1 MYHSKYC
8 RTSPLGYIARKYI
21 PSKGK
26 SLQKNDISL
35 LVCDVIYLKEVV
47 NILIMR
53 FKARA
58 HCPIVS
64 FPYSTITRLYGTG
77 TSTNSPAPW
86 RYSVCSLIVGDKN
99 TDSDDPGQLTS
110 PPSQRVQG
118 SPRRFWPPPGLIPPP
133 HLFSPSRFAR
143 LLLPRFSRG
152 LTISFRFRFCV

>member
-1 MYHSKYC
+1 MYHSQYC
-8 RTSPLGYIARKYI
+8 RKSPLGYIARKDMPI
-21 PSKGK
+21 KGK

-47 NILIMR
+47 DIPIMR

-58 HCPIVS
+58 RCPIVS
-64 FPYSTITRLYGTG
+64 SPYSTITRSSSTH

-110 PPSQRVQG
+110 PPSQCVQG

-133 HLFSPSRFAR
+133 HLFSPSRFAK
-143 LLLPRFSRG
+143 LLLPRFFRG
-152 LTISFRFRFCV
+152 LTISFGFRFCV